1 MVAEFH
7 IGKHKQWLDIA
18 GQSYN
23 RPIFSYYLDNMLS
36 FPNDFLL
43 TVNVNGQTK
52 GDMHTNCFGATW
64 FTMNASVSKSFLS
77 KSLQVK
83 FSVTDIFNTANND
96 WTMNTYGV
104 FVDKRQSYDRR
115 GVSLAV
121 TYNFQPRKSKYKG
134 NAASEMEMKRF

>member
-1 MVAEFH
+1 
-7 IGKHKQWLDIA
+7 
-18 GQSYN
+18 
-23 RPIFSYYLDNMLS
+23 
-36 FPNDFLL
+36 
-43 TVNVNGQTK
+43 
-52 GDMHTNCFGATW
+52 
-64 FTMNASVSKSFLS
+64 MNASVSKSFLS